1 MARIPDPQAHRKQ
14 WAKLDWRT
22 RRRIVRSVNRGRAL
36 EDRKEAGLAVGVA
49 QGQQRFWRWAWL
61 LGPLAA
67 LFVLDEGVGV
77 YLGNAGL
84 ATSILGLMSWF
95 WYRRAQR
102 AEGLNRDVALGR
114 SKRRH
119 TPD

>member
-1 MARIPDPQAHRKQ
+1 MARIPDPQAHRRA
-14 WAKLDWRT
+14 WSKLDWRT

-36 EDRKEAGLAVGVA
+36 DDPKEAGLAVGVA

-67 LFVLDEGVGV
+67 LFVLDDGVAV
-77 YLGNAGL
+77 YLANAGL
-84 ATSILGLMSWF
+84 ATTILGLMAWF

-102 AEGLNRDVALGR
+102 AEAANRDAARGR
-114 SKRRH
+114 RRRRR
-119 TPD
+119 D